1 MFVPLTLLEAFMS
14 ILSAV
19 VLLLLVLD
27 PIGNIPLFL
36 CALKPVPHV
45 RHRHIIIRESFIGLA
60 ILMLFLFGGRYILTV
75 LHISQS
81 SLSIAGGIILFMIA
95 IKMVFAGSETLFGDS
110 MSGEPFIVPLAI
122 PLIAG
127 PSAMSTLLLMMAR
140 EPGRWLQW
148 LGALVVAWGIS
159 VVILLFSSRLSRF
172 FGERGL
178 TALERLMG
186 MILVTVAVE
195 MFMSGVHAAI
205 P

>member
-1 MFVPLTLLEAFMS
+1 MS
-14 ILSAV
+14 LLSAI

-27 PIGNIPLFL
+27 PVGNIPLFL

-45 RHRHIIIRESFIGLA
+45 RHRHIIVRESCIGLV
-60 ILMLFLFGGRYILTV
+60 ILMFFLFMGRYILTV
-75 LHISQS
+75 LRISQA

-95 IKMVFAGSETLFGDS
+95 IKMVFAGSEKIFGDKT
-110 MSGEPFIVPLAI
+110 SGEPFIVPLAI

-127 PSAMSTLLLMMAR
+127 PSAMSTVLLLMAR
-140 EPGRWLQW
+140 EPSRWLEW
-148 LGALVVAWGIS
+148 FGALSIAWLVS
-159 VVILLFSSRLSRF
+159 MVILLFSSRLSRL

-178 TALERLMG
+178 TAFERLMG

-195 MFMSGVHAAI
+195 MFISGLHASF

>member
-1 MFVPLTLLEAFMS
+1 MS
-14 ILSAV
+14 LVSAI

-27 PIGNIPLFL
+27 PVGNAPLFVT
-36 CALKPVPHV
+36 ALRNVPHV
-45 RHRHIIIRESFIGLA
+45 RHRHIIVRESCIGLV
-60 ILMLFLFGGRYILTV
+60 ILGFFLFTGRYVLTV

-95 IKMVFAGSETLFGDS
+95 IKMVFAGSDKIFGDKAT
-110 MSGEPFIVPLAI
+110 GEPFIVPLAI

-127 PSAMSTLLLMMAR
+127 PSALSTVLLLMAR
-140 EPGRWLQW
+140 EPERWLTW
-148 LGALVVAWGIS
+148 FAALLAAWS
-159 VVILLFSSRLSRF
+159 VSMVILLFSAKLARI

-195 MFMSGVHAAI
+195 MFLSGVHSAFR
-205 P
+205 